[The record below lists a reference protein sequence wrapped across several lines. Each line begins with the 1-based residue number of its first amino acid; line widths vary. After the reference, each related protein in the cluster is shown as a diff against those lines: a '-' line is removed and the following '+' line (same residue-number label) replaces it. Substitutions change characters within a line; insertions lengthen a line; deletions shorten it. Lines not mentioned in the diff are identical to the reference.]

1 MKSPASQAS
10 GKTLIVMAV
19 IFGLSAYDNSA
30 TAPSD
35 NTSRSPQSDLEL
47 RVALDVSTTQAEAG
61 QIVWIELGIPD
72 RELGSGGSFEVVLSW
87 DDSSFEYLYT
97 RADRDDTALIGL
109 ADGESTRQDLVS
121 PGNSFRNGPIDHG
134 LGNRA
139 HRLR

>member
-1 MKSPASQAS
+1 MKSPASQES

-47 RVALDVSTTQAEAG
+47 RVDLDVSTTQAEAG
-61 QIVWIELGIPD
+61 QIVWI
-72 RELGSGGSFEVVLSW
+72 ELGSGGSFEVVLSW
-87 DDSSFEYLYT
+87 DDSSFEYLHT
-97 RADRDDTALIGL
+97 RADRDNTALIGL
-109 ADGESTRQDLVS
+109 ADGETTRQDLGS
-121 PGNSFRNGPIDHG
+121 PGKSFRNGPIDHG